1 MQHSTAVVQRDK
13 LDLKRSRQGN
23 ELNINNMVQSQL
35 SLTRVDRQTAGVLR
49 AEENTQPPRFSV
61 GP

>member
-35 SLTRVDRQTAGVLR
+35 SLTRVDCQTTGVLR
-49 AEENTQPPRFSV
+49 A
-61 GP
+61 

>member
-23 ELNINNMVQSQL
+23 ELNINNMVHSHL
-35 SLTRVDRQTAGVLR
+35 SLTGVYCQTTGVPR
-49 AEENTQPPRFSV
+49 SQETAPP
-61 GP
+61 